1 MRPIVQTRQLAAA
14 DADGVCQ
21 AQQTTGPA
29 DLVLD
34 GALVVNGIAEIG
46 SQRFIDITSGG
57 DLSAITFELEGTS
70 DAGDQ
75 VLETI
80 TGPNATTVTT
90 IQGFA
95 TVTRITVNGAVGS
108 DVTVGTN
115 AIGASGL
122 IVLDQF
128 LTPFQVSL
136 GIVITGT
143 VNVTVQFTFD
153 DIFGDY
159 PGPFSFTD
167 HPDLTGVTAD
177 ADATFI
183 SPVSACRLL
192 TNSGD
197 GTAVLRVIQAGLA

>member
-95 TVTRITVNGAVGS
+95 TVTRVTVNGAVGT

-122 IVLDQF
+122 IPLDQY

-136 GIVITGT
+136 GIAITGT
-143 VNVTVQFTFD
+143 VNVTLEFTFD
-153 DIFGDY
+153 DVFADH
-159 PGPFSFTD
+159 PGPFTFVD

-197 GTAVLRVIQAGLA
+197 GTAVLRVLQAGLA